1 MRVQPHVDALHVEQV
16 AARRQLPD
24 HLAGLDLLQAYRAE
38 CESSG
43 LAATFCATR
52 GRARVRERRQRVDRR
67 VNEATHRAAARG
79 WRRHRRGQR
88 QRMSSAVLCCAPP
101 RDIARSAEHHRDSA
115 GEGAR
120 LDDADCG
127 SEYGEQEQRRGGH
140 DDAIADEGAAV
151 GPDTRQLSL
160 AVLAGH

>member
-43 LAATFCATR
+43 LAATFRATR
-52 GRARVRERRQRVDRR
+52 GRARVRERRQRVDGRI
-67 VNEATHRAAARG
+67 NEATRRAGARG
-79 WRRHRRGQR
+79 WRRHRRGQCR
-88 QRMSSAVLCCAPP
+88 SSSVCCAPT
-101 RDIARSAEHHRDSA
+101 RDIAGSAEHHRDSA

-120 LDDADCG
+120 LDDADRG

-151 GPDTRQLSL
+151 GPDTRRLSL
-160 AVLAGH
+160 AVLPGH